1 MYNQMIKMTLIIGLG
16 TIALMLPGTATS
28 ASGASEVSSTAP
40 LKTASM
46 LREHVIVD
54 DNVIRLDDLF
64 TNVTDRAEAPV
75 AYAPQAGKRAV
86 LDARWLY
93 RVARAYNVDWR
104 PLSSKVSAT
113 VERASISVP
122 LSEIKTEILFA
133 LSEYSLGEN
142 MDVEF
147 SSRFK
152 ELHLPAG
159 SVPTINIESVNYQA
173 RTGRFTA
180 MVSAGEGAGST
191 DKIRLSGR
199 AYTVAEVPV
208 LASRV
213 LRGDVIKSSN
223 VKWVRMRA
231 DRVQPDVLLHL
242 DDLIGM
248 TPKRG
253 LRAGAPIRVTD
264 VQRPQ
269 LVNKNDLVT
278 IVHHVPNMILTAQGK
293 ALQHGADGDIIQI
306 KNAQSTQVIE
316 AEIIGPGRVAVRT
329 VAQQLSL
336 NVN

>member
-1 MYNQMIKMTLIIGLG
+1 MYLQLIRKTLIIGMG
-16 TIALMLPGTATS
+16 TLAVLTIPTTVS
-28 ASGASEVSSTAP
+28 ASDASFKKLET
-40 LKTASM
+40 TSM
-46 LREHVIVD
+46 LREHVVVD
-54 DNVIRLDDLF
+54 ENVIRLDDLF
-64 TNVTDRAEAPV
+64 TNVTERAEAPV

-93 RVARAYNVDWR
+93 RVARAYKVNWR
-104 PLSSKVSAT
+104 PLSAKVSTT

-122 LSEIKTEILFA
+122 LSEVKAEILFA
-133 LSEYSLGEN
+133 LAEFNVGED

-147 SSRFK
+147 STRFS
-152 ELHLPAG
+152 ELHLPTG
-159 SVPTINIESVNYQA
+159 SVPTINIESVNYQD

-180 MVSAGEGAGST
+180 MVSAGEGAHT
-191 DKIRLSGR
+191 TEKIRLSGR
-199 AYTVAEVPV
+199 AYSVAEVPV
-208 LASRV
+208 LANRV
-213 LRGDVIKSSN
+213 LRGDVIKSTD

-231 DRVQPDVLLHL
+231 DRVQADTLLHM

-253 LRAGAPIRVTD
+253 VRAGVPVRVTD
-264 VQRPQ
+264 VQRPR

-293 ALQHGADGDIIQI
+293 ALQHGADGDVIQI

-329 VAQQLSL
+329 VAQQLSM

>member
-1 MYNQMIKMTLIIGLG
+1 MYQHLIKMTFIFGIG
-16 TIALMLPGTATS
+16 ALTLVAPGTADS
-28 ASGASEVSSTAP
+28 ASKTPPSSIESTST
-40 LKTASM
+40 LH
-46 LREHVIVD
+46 EYIVVD
-54 DNVIRLDDLF
+54 ENVIRLDDLF
-64 TNVTDRAEAPV
+64 TNVTERAEAPV

-113 VERASISVP
+113 VERASISVS
-122 LSEIKTEILFA
+122 LSEIKSEILFA
-133 LSEYSLGEN
+133 LSEFNIGED

-147 SSRFK
+147 STRFR

-159 SVPTINIESVNYQA
+159 SVPTINIESVNYQD

-180 MVSAGEGAGST
+180 MVSAGEGAHTT
-191 DKIRLSGR
+191 DKLRLTGR
-199 AYTVAEVPV
+199 AYRVAEVPV
-208 LASRV
+208 LANRV
-213 LRGDVIKSSN
+213 LRGDIIKSGD
-223 VKWVRMRA
+223 VKWVKMRA
-231 DRVQPDVLLHL
+231 DRVQADVLLHM

-253 LRAGAPIRVTD
+253 IRASSPIRATD

-293 ALQHGADGDIIQI
+293 ALQNGADGDIIQI

-329 VAQQLSL
+329 VAQQFSM

>member
-1 MYNQMIKMTLIIGLG
+1 MYRQLIRMTFIIGLG
-16 TIALMLPGTATS
+16 TFVFAGTSTPTVASDISANAL
-28 ASGASEVSSTAP
+28 EKAP
-40 LKTASM
+40 M
-46 LREHVIVD
+46 LREHVVVEE
-54 DNVIRLDDLF
+54 NVIRLSDLF
-64 TNVTDRAEAPV
+64 TNVTERAETPV

-93 RVARAYNVDWR
+93 RVARAYNVEWR
-104 PLSSKVSAT
+104 PLSSKVSAI
-113 VERASISVP
+113 VERASISVSV
-122 LSEIKTEILFA
+122 SEIKEEILFA
-133 LSEYSLGEN
+133 LSEFNIGED

-147 SSRFK
+147 SSRFT

-159 SVPTINIESVNYQA
+159 SAPTINVDSVNYRA

-180 MVSAGEGAGST
+180 MVSAGEGANT
-191 DKIRLSGR
+191 TEKIRLSGR
-199 AYTVAEVPV
+199 AYRVAEIPV
-208 LASRV
+208 LSSRV
-213 LRGDVIKSSN
+213 LRGDIIKSAD

-231 DRVQPDVLLHL
+231 DRVQADTLMHM

-248 TPKRG
+248 TPRRG
-253 LRAGAPIRVTD
+253 VRAGAPIRVTD

-269 LVNKNDLVT
+269 LVKRNDLVT

-293 ALQHGADGDIIQI
+293 ALQNGADGDVIQI

>member
-1 MYNQMIKMTLIIGLG
+1 MYRQLIKMTLIIGLG
-16 TIALMLPGTATS
+16 ALAIVTPGTAFA
-28 ASGASEVSSTAP
+28 ASGASPST
-40 LKTASM
+40 LETTSM
-46 LREHVIVD
+46 LREHVVVD
-54 DNVIRLDDLF
+54 ENVIRLNDLF
-64 TNVTDRAEAPV
+64 TNVTERAEAPI

-122 LSEIKTEILFA
+122 LSEIKAEILFA
-133 LSEYSLGEN
+133 LSEYNVGED

-159 SVPTINIESVNYQA
+159 SAPTINIESVNYQD

-180 MVSAGEGAGST
+180 MVSVGEGAHAT
-191 DKIRLSGR
+191 DKVRLSGR
-199 AYTVAEVPV
+199 AFRVAEVPV
-208 LASRV
+208 LANRV
-213 LRGDVIKSSN
+213 LRGDIIKSTD

-231 DRVQPDVLLHL
+231 DRVQADILLHM

-248 TPKRG
+248 SPKRG
-253 LRAGAPIRVTD
+253 VRAGVPVRVTD
-264 VQRPQ
+264 VQRPR
-269 LVNKNDLVT
+269 LVDKNDLVT
-278 IVHHVPNMILTAQGK
+278 IVHLVPNMILTAQGK

-316 AEIIGPGRVAVRT
+316 AEVIGPGRVAVRT

>member
-1 MYNQMIKMTLIIGLG
+1 MYQRLIKMTLIFGLG
-16 TIALMLPGTATS
+16 ALALALPGTAVS
-28 ASGASEVSSTAP
+28 ASGATPANIEATST
-40 LKTASM
+40 
-46 LREHVIVD
+46 LREHVVVD

-64 TNVTDRAEAPV
+64 TNVTERAEAPV

-104 PLSSKVSAT
+104 PLSSKVTSI
-113 VERASISVP
+113 VERASISVS

-133 LSEYSLGEN
+133 LAEYNIGED

-147 SSRFK
+147 STRFQ

-159 SVPTINIESVNYQA
+159 SVPTINIENVNYQD

-180 MVSAGEGAGST
+180 MVSAGEGAHTT
-191 DKIRLSGR
+191 DKLRLTGR
-199 AYTVAEVPV
+199 AYRVAEVPV
-208 LASRV
+208 LANRV
-213 LRGDVIKSSN
+213 LRGDIIKSTD

-231 DRVQPDVLLHL
+231 DRVQADILLHM

-253 LRAGAPIRVTD
+253 IRAGAAIRVTD

-269 LVNKNDLVT
+269 LVKKNDLVT

-293 ALQHGADGDIIQI
+293 ALQNGADGDIIQI

-329 VAQQLSL
+329 IAQQFSM

>member
-1 MYNQMIKMTLIIGLG
+1 MYRRLFRMTLITALGLV
-16 TIALMLPGTATS
+16 TMLTSYTAF
-28 ASGASEVSSTAP
+28 GASDVVPATLEAAP
-40 LKTASM
+40 M
-46 LREHVIVD
+46 LREHVVVEE
-54 DNVIRLDDLF
+54 NVIRLTDLF
-64 TNVTDRAEAPV
+64 TNVKERAEAPV
-75 AYAPQAGKRAV
+75 AYAPQAGKRAI

-93 RVARAYNVDWR
+93 RVARAYKVDWR
-104 PLSSKVSAT
+104 PLSANVSAT

-133 LSEYSLGEN
+133 LAEYNIGED

-147 SSRFK
+147 SSRFT

-159 SVPTINIESVNYQA
+159 SVPTINVDSVNYQD
-173 RTGRFTA
+173 RTGRFSV
-180 MVSAGEGAGST
+180 MVSVGEGANTT

-199 AYTVAEVPV
+199 AYRVAEVPV
-208 LASRV
+208 LANRV
-213 LRGDVIKSSN
+213 LRGDVIKSTD
-223 VKWVRMRA
+223 VKWIRMRA
-231 DRVQPDVLLHL
+231 DRVQTDILLYM

-253 LRAGAPIRVTD
+253 VRANVPVRVTD
-264 VQRPQ
+264 VQRPR

-293 ALQHGADGDIIQI
+293 ALQHGADGDIIQV

>member
-1 MYNQMIKMTLIIGLG
+1 MYRHLIKMSLVLGLSAG
-16 TIALMLPGTATS
+16 ALMTS
-28 ASGASEVSSTAP
+28 GLAWGASDNGTLAEP
-40 LKTASM
+40 EHRSM
-46 LREHVIVD
+46 LREHVVVD
-54 DNVIRLDDLF
+54 ENVIRLSDLF

-93 RVARAYNVDWR
+93 RVARAYNVDWQ
-104 PLSSKVSAT
+104 PLSAKVAT
-113 VERASISVP
+113 VVERASISVP
-122 LSEIKTEILFA
+122 LSEIKAEILFA
-133 LSEYSLGEN
+133 LAEYNVSED

-147 SSRFK
+147 STRFT

-159 SVPTINIESVNYQA
+159 SIPTINVESVNYQD

-180 MVSAGEGAGST
+180 MVSAGEGAHAT
-191 DKIRLSGR
+191 DKVRLTGR
-199 AYTVAEVPV
+199 AYRVTEVPV
-208 LASRV
+208 LTNRV
-213 LRGDVIKSSN
+213 LRGDIIRSADI
-223 VKWVRMRA
+223 KWVRLRA
-231 DRVQPDVLLHL
+231 DRVQTDVLMHM

-253 LRAGAPIRVTD
+253 LRANTPVRVTD
-264 VQRPQ
+264 VQRPR
-269 LVNKNDLVT
+269 LVEKNDLVT

-293 ALQHGADGDIIQI
+293 ALQHGADGDVVQV

-316 AEIIGPGRVAVRT
+316 AEVIGPGRVAVRT